1 MEEKA
6 RKEKDYLNLG
16 RTLAENHFKTE
27 AAKAEKPVP
36 PPTGK
41 PIDEA
46 LFRLNVFFHNSIGN
60 LARWTY
66 HYIRSRF
73 GKKHKFQTYKDKT
86 AGNSNGIFRMAN
98 SNVKA
103 ASTADWASDTPESDI
118 IGRRMAFHLPEY
130 TIHLGDTYFVG
141 SPEEIKH
148 NFVYENASWPKGSKG
163 TFALMGNHEMY
174 SRGVGY
180 FDFLLPVMGIR
191 NEDTGKYE
199 GQKASFFCLE
209 NDYWRLIGLDT
220 GYNSVAAVPIIE
232 NFAIFEKIPYLG
244 KYLFPKCS
252 LPVELMEWLETDVRL
267 GDDKRGLIFM
277 SHHQYCSAF
286 ERDYNVVGEQLGKYT
301 GSSRPVLW
309 IWGHEHRMSVYG
321 KYGGMTG
328 GKYGKGPFVTAYG
341 RCIGHGGMPIELAE
355 NTPDEKVI
363 KVKPLVLFD
372 NRYKETIDGTDV
384 GHNGYAVLNFNNEFV
399 DIDYYDASKR
409 LFTEKWKV
417 DISTGSLEG
426 VSIEIEEKE
435 ITLVQEP
442 ATAVK

>member
-46 LFRLNVFFHNSIGN
+46 LFRLNVFFHNSIGSVI
-60 LARWTY
+60 RWFY

-73 GKKHKFQTYKDKT
+73 GKKHRFRTYNDAAAKGD
-86 AGNSNGIFRMAN
+86 NGIYRMAN

-103 ASTADWASDTPESDI
+103 ACAADWASDTPESDI
-118 IGRRMAFHLPEY
+118 IGRRMEFHSPEY

-141 SPEEIKH
+141 SPAEIKH
-148 NFVYENASWPKGSKG
+148 NFINENASWCKGSRG

-174 SRGVGY
+174 SRGIGY
-180 FDFLLPVMGIR
+180 FDYLLPVMGIK
-191 NEDTGKYE
+191 NESGEYT

-209 NDYWRLIGLDT
+209 NDYWRVIGLDT
-220 GYNSVAAVPIIE
+220 GYNSLAAVPIIE
-232 NFAIFEKIPYLG
+232 NFAIFEKIPFLG

-252 LPVELMEWLETDVRL
+252 LPVELMDWLEKTVKPDN
-267 GDDKRGLIFM
+267 DKRGLIFL

-286 ERDYNVVGEQLGKYT
+286 ERDYNVIGEQLGKFT
-301 GSSRPVLW
+301 GDSRPAIW
-309 IWGHEHRMSVYG
+309 IWGHEHRFSVYG
-321 KYGGMTG
+321 RYGGMKG
-328 GKYGKGPFVTAYG
+328 GKYGKGPCITAYG

-355 NTPDEKVI
+355 EAPSGKIIEQ
-363 KVKPLVLFD
+363 KPLVLYD
-372 NRYKETIDGTDV
+372 NRYKETIGGTPV
-384 GHNGYAVLNFNNEFV
+384 GHNGYMVLNFNNEML
-399 DIDYYDASKR
+399 DIDYYDSSRR
-409 LFTEKWKV
+409 LLTEKWKANLT
-417 DISTGSLEG
+417 TGGVEG
-426 VSIEIEEKE
+426 INIELEEKE
-435 ITLVQEP
+435 LTVAQEP
-442 ATAVK
+442 RLAIK